1 MNTPPLGITSKERQ
15 GGERSPVKP
24 IVRRVLVG
32 LLCGMASSMFLC
44 SAVRSVGLGLFLGS
58 LLGIAQVFAFFEL
71 ESGSAIDRAMTCA
84 ALGLPCWAT
93 INLILLP
100 MAAGQVPQWTAGDMR
115 SLFPALIGW
124 LLFFLFLGALS
135 QGARRVSEQFL
146 WSELPRRPPSAPTK
160 TSPVVMF
167 VGGSAG
173 GTTAARLVEQVRDY

>member
-1 MNTPPLGITSKERQ
+1 
-15 GGERSPVKP
+15 VKP
-24 IVRRVLVG
+24 IVRRALVG
-32 LLCGMASSMFLC
+32 LLCGTASSIFLC

-100 MAAGQVPQWTAGDMR
+100 MAAGQEPQWTAGDMR

-124 LLFFLFLGALS
+124 LLFFFFLGALS
-135 QGARRVSEQFL
+135 QGARRVSEL
-146 WSELPRRPPSAPTK
+146 HSARPFPGPGWLHPIFWCSTWHLSWHCESVPD
-160 TSPVVMF
+160 
-167 VGGSAG
+167 
-173 GTTAARLVEQVRDY
+173 AATG